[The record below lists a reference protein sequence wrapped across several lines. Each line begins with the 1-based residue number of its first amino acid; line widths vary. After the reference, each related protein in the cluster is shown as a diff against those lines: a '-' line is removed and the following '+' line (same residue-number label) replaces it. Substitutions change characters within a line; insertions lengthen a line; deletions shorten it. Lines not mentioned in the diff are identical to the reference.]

1 MDTIALAR
9 LLLVFLAGA
18 ASWTLV
24 EYLLHRF
31 GMHALKGRGL
41 ASREHLRHHAIR
53 GYYATAVQKGLS
65 AAAFLAALAPLLAFV
80 VGPVLAAAG
89 CAGFVTAYLGY
100 EWLHRRAH
108 THAPR
113 SAYGRWLRI
122 HHFRHHF
129 EAPLANLGVTTAV
142 WDRLFGTLRGGE
154 GPVRVPRR
162 FANDWLLAAD
172 GELRPE
178 LRSDYVLVGLPAQ
191 AQPEGQAACD
201 ERDAFAS
208 AAPAA

>member
-1 MDTIALAR
+1 VEALVASS
-9 LLLVFLAGA
+9 VFLFGA

-41 ASREHLRHHAIR
+41 ASREHLRHHAHR
-53 GYYATAVQKGLS
+53 GYYATAVQKGIS
-65 AAAFLAALAPLLAFV
+65 AAAFLALLAPGLVLALS
-80 VGPVLAAAG
+80 PVLAASA
-89 CAGFVTAYLGY
+89 CAGFVVAYLGY

-129 EAPLANLGVTTAV
+129 ETPLANLGVTTAL
-142 WDRLFGTLRGGE
+142 WDGLFGTLQRGE

-162 FANDWLLAAD
+162 FANDWLLGAD

-178 LRSDYVLVGLPAQ
+178 LHGDYVLVGRGAEAQ
-191 AQPEGQAACD
+191 GADQTARD
-201 ERDAFAS
+201 ERDAFAGVP
-208 AAPAA
+208 PAA